1 MIVSL
6 INQGNVKTTEAKA
19 KAIRGLVDKLITRA
33 KKGTVSSRRLIGSFL
48 HSKRAV
54 NKLVDEIAPTF
65 KDRTSGFTRLVRLGN
80 RRGDDAM
87 MVSLEFISEEP
98 AGIVR
103 KKAARPTKKATAKSD
118 LAKTESARPKQ
129 PKATAARQ
137 KQLKTTPKQ
146 AIRTRTT
153 SPRTTHK

>member
-87 MVSLEFISEEP
+87 MTSLEFVSEEP
-98 AGIVR
+98 AGAVR
-103 KKAARPTKKATAKSD
+103 KKAARPTKKAKA
-118 LAKTESARPKQ
+118 ESARPKQ

-137 KQLKTTPKQ
+137 KQPKTTPKQ
-146 AIRTRTT
+146 AVRTRTT